1 MEPGILFLLLGGAI
15 LTGMI
20 GILIN
25 KRTQIPDSLFLI
37 VLGLIIGP
45 FLGILSSETVNEYL
59 PAVSLIAMVV
69 ILLDSGISF
78 DISKILGMLRRS
90 VVFTLSVAALTTIL
104 ITGFL
109 VYFFNWETGHA
120 ALLGLVASGTT
131 TITAMALLK
140 GLKVEDQ
147 VRRLIL
153 LETIINDLTLILGAF
168 IIIDI
173 ITFSALDIPVAAW
186 SVISDIGLGI
196 AVGVV
201 FCYIWRNI
209 LTKAKI
215 TRELSYI
222 STLGICFLLYFTA
235 EAIGGNAIIAIFAFS
250 LMFGNYKK
258 FSRLVGAKTLK
269 REEQSLN
276 EIIDSIESTQINFT
290 FFIKSLFFVLLGATF
305 NFSILNEI
313 SVFLILGIIAMIL
326 IARFFS
332 SVILSYID
340 KSFEKYKF
348 LITVMVPRGYVAA
361 VLAFIPT
368 QYGIEIPMFTDIVV
382 VLVVVTS
389 FIAMIGVAAYAR
401 TGKKK

>member
-1 MEPGILFLLLGGAI
+1 MELGILFLLLGGAI
-15 LTGMI
+15 LTGMM

-25 KRTQIPDSLFLI
+25 KRTQIPDSLLLI
-37 VLGLIIGP
+37 VLGFILGP
-45 FLGILSSETVNEYL
+45 LFGILGSETVNEYL

-90 VVFTLSVAALTTIL
+90 VIFTLSVAALTTIL
-104 ITGFL
+104 IAGFL
-109 VYFFNWETGHA
+109 VYFFGWELGHA

-131 TITAMALLK
+131 TITAMSLLK
-140 GLKVEDQ
+140 GLKVDDE

-173 ITFSALDIPVAAW
+173 ITFSTLDIPVAVW

-196 AVGVV
+196 IAGVV
-201 FCYIWRNI
+201 FCYVWRNI
-209 LTKAKI
+209 LKKVDI
-215 TRELSYI
+215 TRELNYI

-235 EAIGGNAIIAIFAFS
+235 ETMGGNAIIAIFTFS
-250 LMFGNYKK
+250 LLFGNYKK
-258 FSRLVGAKTLK
+258 FCRLVGAKTLK
-269 REEQSLN
+269 REEHSLN

-290 FFIKSLFFVLLGATF
+290 FFMKSLFFVLLGATF

-313 SVFLILGIIAMIL
+313 SVFLILGTIAMIL
-326 IARFFS
+326 IARFIS
-332 SVILSYID
+332 SEILSYID
-340 KSFEKYKF
+340 KTFEKYKF

-382 VLVVVTS
+382 VLVVATS
-389 FIAMIGVAAYAR
+389 VIAMIGVAVYSR